1 MAVFFILEIN
11 AKQYIVVDYLRG
23 MPLSARNSI
32 YIL

>member
-11 AKQYIVVDYLRG
+11 AKQYIVDYLRG